1 MHAAGTGDSSL
12 HLSSSVAFPHA
23 GRRICPCLIRER
35 SFGMR
40 TRLRSATGL
49 CFVLAASVILAGC
62 NMIPAFML
70 AAAEDMAVEN
80 QAELRAQK
88 NPDIDA
94 AAMTRDLVALSTEP
108 LTNEEKTDVQAKLAA
123 MTDDDRLVVR
133 SYLMVLS
140 DLNYPLEKSTIQR
153 IANSKVPDGTEPM
166 LFYQL
171 LLTTS

>member
-1 MHAAGTGDSSL
+1 
-12 HLSSSVAFPHA
+12 
-23 GRRICPCLIRER
+23 
-35 SFGMR
+35 
-40 TRLRSATGL
+40 
-49 CFVLAASVILAGC
+49 
-62 NMIPAFML
+62 MIPAFML